1 MNVTLRIFLAV
12 AILFFLVSIINL
24 LRKRKLDL
32 KYSLIWLFSGLILF
46 LMVLFPEIVYKL
58 SYFVGIETPVNV
70 VYVVEA
76 MFVLL
81 ILLSLTTIISSL
93 NAKNR
98 ETIQALAILEK
109 RIRDLE
115 DSTKKKLMY

>member
-115 DSTKKKLMY
+115 DSTKKLMY

>member
-12 AILFFLVSIINL
+12 AILFFLVIIINL

-46 LMVLFPEIVYKL
+46 LMVLFPKIVYKL

-81 ILLSLTTIISSL
+81 ILLSLTNIISSL

-115 DSTKKKLMY
+115 DSTKKS